1 MKYANILNRRAFQ
14 YLFSE
19 SEDEVLLLSFLNCFF
34 IEKLAIELTKIN
46 WTNTLHTKPFFHFR
60 GCLSN
65 EIIIDAKDKAGNR
78 VFIQLDTL
86 YLHWG
91 LINIDIELSDRV
103 DFFRSHREKIEQP
116 VIFIHLGFANFD
128 INKSGANA
136 ILKSNLYSWK
146 KDLTAHFIWLNL
158 PNFKLEK
165 QALSQLEQWVLFLT
179 KAHQFTTIPT
189 LITNKTIKKAFK
201 KAELKYWEKGELEW
215 YHEKEGD
222 LVERQQR
229 MYEHYQKTSIQL
241 HPDYLTSSAPYAFVN
256 GWKILLK
263 NLGVYPKRE
272 VKIEEV
278 NIQGG
283 NKKVVFKLFRHWT
296 SQVES
301 QEGKSIK
308 IKNEQ
313 QLIKDFEEAL
323 KKAVLY
329 IFTDDNFLE
338 NKFGAEWVSKLL
350 AIKINV
356 ELNLHWHFEYLIKNT
371 VLFKSMQALRA
382 TLAYLAANE
391 VMEMKIENIY
401 QEFLKE
407 STNLDEISPK
417 IDAQTASK
425 LVKISDELFS
435 NVPSQIRI
443 VFKNLM
449 GEMIPKLRVM
459 TEDLPFYLENAEAI
473 HDYFSL
479 EKVINDN
486 RDLFE

>member
-1 MKYANILNRRAFQ
+1 M
-14 YLFSE
+14 
-19 SEDEVLLLSFLNCFF
+19 
-34 IEKLAIELTKIN
+34 
-46 WTNTLHTKPFFHFR
+46 
-60 GCLSN
+60 
-65 EIIIDAKDKAGNR
+65 
-78 VFIQLDTL
+78 
-86 YLHWG
+86 
-91 LINIDIELSDRV
+91 
-103 DFFRSHREKIEQP
+103 
-116 VIFIHLGFANFD
+116 
-128 INKSGANA
+128 NKSGANT

-165 QALSQLEQWVLFLT
+165 QALSQLEQWILFLT

-189 LITNKTIKKAFK
+189 SITNKTIKEAFK
-201 KAELKYWEKGELEW
+201 KAELKNWEKGELEW
-215 YHEKEGD
+215 YYEKERD
-222 LVERQQR
+222 LEERQQR

-296 SQVES
+296 SLVES

-391 VMEMKIENIY
+391 IMEMKIENIY
-401 QEFLKE
+401 Q
-407 STNLDEISPK
+407 
-417 IDAQTASK
+417 
-425 LVKISDELFS
+425 
-435 NVPSQIRI
+435 
-443 VFKNLM
+443 
-449 GEMIPKLRVM
+449 
-459 TEDLPFYLENAEAI
+459 
-473 HDYFSL
+473 
-479 EKVINDN
+479 
-486 RDLFE
+486 